1 MHASAPAWTSPPSV
15 LGASR
20 GNQVLRPTIDLFD
33 ISRGRRFSTYAC
45 TAIRNRLVS
54 AARKLQQENEALLRL
69 RAWNGQVNI
78 GQFRWGSETPSDER
92 LCSAAW

>member
-45 TAIRNRLVS
+45 TAIRNRLIS
-54 AARKLQQENEALLRL
+54 AARKLQQETEAPFRVL
-69 RAWNGQVNI
+69 AWNLGVYF
-78 GQFRWGSETPSDER
+78 GPCRWDSEASPDEL
-92 LCSAAW
+92 LCSATW